1 MSKRIRTSFIILGS
15 LAIGQVI
22 WWAYLLMSQQDL
34 ISTTLPHFA
43 EKSERF
49 KAMILFEGAF
59 FIFFWGLSLFWLYR
73 SYLSHVSLK
82 NTRDN
87 FLGAISHELRTPIA
101 NVKLCL
107 ETIERPNIE
116 EEKKNNYIKKSQ
128 IALDQLNVLV
138 DNLLTLTTLE
148 KVKNIS
154 QPINLKDLTESVI
167 HKIDFDKSK
176 NLIQVDV
183 QKNLEVKSNPYAVEL
198 ILKNILENSLKYSI
212 NNSANIQI
220 STSKTEKEIQLLIED
235 KGIGMTSEEIKKVFE
250 PFWRSPRVINE
261 AKPGTG
267 VGLTLAHELARK
279 NKMSLTATSHGANQ
293 GTKFILSW
301 SQL

>member
-1 MSKRIRTSFIILGS
+1 MSKKIRTSFIILGS

-22 WWAYLLMSQQDL
+22 WWAYLLISQQDL

-116 EEKKNNYIKKSQ
+116 EDKKSKYIKKSQ
-128 IALDQLNVLV
+128 LALDQLNVLV

-148 KVKNIS
+148 KVKDVS
-154 QPINLKDLTESVI
+154 QSINLKDLTESVI
-167 HKIDFDKSK
+167 EKIDFDKSK
-176 NLIQVDV
+176 NFIHVEV
-183 QKNLEVKSNPYAVEL
+183 QKDWEVQSNPYAVEL

-212 NNSANIQI
+212 NNSANIKI
-220 STSKTEKEIQLLIED
+220 SASKKDKEILLLVED
-235 KGIGMTSEEIKKVFE
+235 NGIGMSSDEIKKVFE
-250 PFWRSPRVINE
+250 PFWRSPRVIKE

-279 NKMSLTATSHGANQ
+279 NKMSLRASSNGSNQ
-293 GTKFILSW
+293 GTTFTISW